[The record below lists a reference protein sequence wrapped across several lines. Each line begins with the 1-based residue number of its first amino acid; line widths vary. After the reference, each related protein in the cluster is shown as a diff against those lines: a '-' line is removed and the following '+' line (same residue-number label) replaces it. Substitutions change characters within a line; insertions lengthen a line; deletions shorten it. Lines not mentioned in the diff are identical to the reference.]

1 MAPTVVRESWAS
13 HSTFRFRH
21 NVPARSTLRGPL
33 LAGGLLITS
42 NMAPVPEP
50 GNRPPPSVGSI
61 GDRLGNRYRLLRP
74 LARGGMAEVWEAHDE
89 ILDRAVAAK
98 ILYPHLAA
106 DPGFVVRFR
115 REAIA
120 AARLNHPSIVA
131 VYDTG
136 VDHSDRGQR
145 AYIIMELVP
154 GRTLRAVMSK
164 GDLRIEDAVDIA
176 AQSADALAY
185 AHQQGFV
192 HRDVKPANIM
202 VQPDGRVKVADF
214 GIAKAI
220 QTDPDHEDLTQ
231 AGAILGTAKY
241 LSPEQ
246 VDGVGVDARSDI
258 YSLGVVLY
266 EMVCGRP
273 PFTGPTDLSTAL
285 LHVQGTALRPRQVRA
300 GIPRPLE
307 DVIVTAMA
315 RDPAH
320 RFPRVSELARALR
333 AIDLRADDAEPTVAH
348 NRADHTPPRGVLTND
363 TVLVTRQHT
372 TVVQRPVVGPT
383 RGPRRAIVALLGVIG
398 LLVGGG
404 AGWKAGTPSLGGGA
418 IPIVAVSSFDPLP
431 DGDGR
436 ERDDLLSALTDG
448 SSAAWTT
455 ETYGSSDLFLAKRG
469 VGVRLDLG
477 STKTIGSLIIYTPT
491 KGWSAEM
498 YLGETPADTIGGWG
512 QPVARVDDLNVA
524 QFALAGDGR
533 KARYVLLWITNLGPN
548 KRVAITELGIRG

>member
-1 MAPTVVRESWAS
+1 MAPAS
-13 HSTFRFRH
+13 E
-21 NVPARSTLRGPL
+21 
-33 LAGGLLITS
+33 
-42 NMAPVPEP
+42 PEH
-50 GNRPPPSVGSI
+50 RPPPSVGSI

-106 DPGFVVRFR
+106 DPGFVTRFR
-115 REAIA
+115 REAVA

-192 HRDVKPANIM
+192 HRDVKPANVM

-320 RFPRVSELARALR
+320 RFPRVAEFARALR
-333 AIDLRADDAEPTVAH
+333 AIDLRADDAEPTIAH
-348 NRADHTPPRGVLTND
+348 GPTDHTPPRGVATND
-363 TVLVTRQHT
+363 TVLVARQQT
-372 TVVQRPVVGPT
+372 TVVQRPVPST
-383 RGPRRAIVALLGVIG
+383 QTKSSRRWVVALLGAVG
-398 LLVGGG
+398 LLVGGA
-404 AGWKAGTPSLGGGA
+404 AGWKAATPSREGA
-418 IPIVAVSSFDPLP
+418 VIPIVAISSFDPLP
-431 DGDGR
+431 GGDGR
-436 ERDDLLSALTDG
+436 ERDDLLFALTDG
-448 SSAAWTT
+448 TSLAWTT
-455 ETYGSSDLFLAKRG
+455 ETYKSADGFLAKRG
-469 VGVRLDLG
+469 VGIRLDLG
-477 STKTIGSLIIYTPT
+477 SIKHIGSLIIYTPT
-491 KGWSAEM
+491 KGWNAEM

-512 QPVARVDDLNVA
+512 QPVARTDDLNTA
-524 QFALAGDGR
+524 QFALDGGGR

-548 KRVAITELGIRG
+548 KRVAITELGVRG